1 MTGARTRLAVP
12 LAVPLA
18 VLLAVVLVAGGAP
31 IASPVG
37 AAAPRLCV
45 TTSAVALA
53 TSAPPQPT
61 VVATLDGGGWA
72 LPHPVGT
79 WSPDRRRA
87 AFLGSNSSGN
97 PTGALRIATTGSP
110 RSTVL
115 VDLQT
120 RGLWPSA
127 SVPIEWSP
135 DGRRIAVV
143 ARQPPSMLDG
153 LWVVEVSTGRTSRV
167 SRNGQAV
174 VNSIAWA
181 PDSRSIYY
189 GASAVVIGG
198 TVDTTAADV
207 WVAPVSASG
216 QPKRIIATSYVPAGS
231 YPLGTRFDPPAA
243 IDDLAVSPDGT
254 RLAFTGYDFQGR
266 NVLSDDLWVADTD
279 GSGVEMI
286 ADNSAGQTSHSAPR
300 WSPNSRQLAVSL
312 SGVEEDAGVNGLGVF
327 DVPTD
332 RFVRVS
338 RTGRTMSIPAWS
350 PDGMQVAFAADR
362 SVNVTVDDVFVL
374 DVRSGRR
381 TRVIAADDT
390 SIRDGRVVW
399 VRCLTAPP
407 LCGGKRATIIGTG
420 RADTITGTEKAD
432 VIVGLGGDDRI
443 NAGAGNDTVCG
454 GPGKDIISGG
464 PGTDRLFAD
473 GRTDVLDGG
482 PGKDRCVGGATRRN
496 CE

>member
-1 MTGARTRLAVP
+1 MIGTRARLS
-12 LAVPLA
+12 
-18 VLLAVVLVAGGAP
+18 VLLAALLVSGAAP
-31 IASPVG
+31 IASPVA

-45 TTSAVALA
+45 A
-53 TSAPPQPT
+53 TSANGQFSTTASAPAL
-61 VVATLDGGGWA
+61 VATLDGDNWS
-72 LPHPVGT
+72 LPHPVDT
-79 WSPDRRRA
+79 WSPDRRRV
-87 AFLGSNSSGN
+87 AFLGLNSSGH
-97 PTGALRIATTGSP
+97 PTGALRTATTGSS

-115 VDLQT
+115 VDLQS
-120 RGLWPSA
+120 RGLWASA
-127 SVPIEWSP
+127 GVPIEWSP

-153 LWVVEVSTGRTSRV
+153 LWVVEVSTGQTSRV
-167 SRNGQAV
+167 SRADQAV

-189 GASAVVIGG
+189 GASAVVVGG
-198 TVDTTAADV
+198 TVNTTAADV
-207 WVAPVSASG
+207 WVAPISATG
-216 QPKRIIATSYVPAGS
+216 PPTRIIVTSYVPAGS

-266 NVLSDDLWVADTD
+266 NILSDDLWVANTD
-279 GSGVEMI
+279 GSAVEMV
-286 ADNSAGQTSHSAPR
+286 ADNSAGQTSHSAPH

-327 DVPTD
+327 DLPTD

-350 PDGMQVAFAADR
+350 PDGTKVAFAADR
-362 SVNVTVDDVFVL
+362 SYSVTVDDVFVL

-381 TRVIAADDT
+381 TRVIVADDT

-399 VRCLTAPP
+399 VQCLAAPP

-420 RADTITGTEKAD
+420 RADTITGTKKAD
-432 VIVGLGGDDRI
+432 VIAGLGGDDRI
-443 NAGAGNDTVCG
+443 SADSGNDTVCG
-454 GPGKDIISGG
+454 GPGKDVISGG
-464 PGTDRLFAD
+464 PGDDRLFAE
-473 GRTDVLDGG
+473 GRADVLDGG
-482 PGKDRCVGGATRRN
+482 PGRDRCVGGATQRN